1 MSNLMIVNIKKFYSI
16 VIMKLQYSWKEHMA
30 SYIATMQSKGNVEPF
45 RATIDDKLTFK
56 RTYKQFVDPLTAN

>member
-1 MSNLMIVNIKKFYSI
+1 
-16 VIMKLQYSWKEHMA
+16 MKLQYSCKEHMA

-56 RTYKQFVDPLTAN
+56 RTYKQLVDPLTAN